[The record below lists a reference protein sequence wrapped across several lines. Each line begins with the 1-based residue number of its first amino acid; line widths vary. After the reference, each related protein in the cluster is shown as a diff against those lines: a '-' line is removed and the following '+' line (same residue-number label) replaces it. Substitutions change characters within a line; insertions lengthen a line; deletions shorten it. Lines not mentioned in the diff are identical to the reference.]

1 MLAWK
6 IKVDRSYISY
16 MDTKKEFNI
25 ENDDDEEMLGL
36 TYPIALRE
44 KKHYESIKARY
55 MKEKEEYENSRAVLA
70 KERQE
75 SHDALAR
82 SHKERL
88 EWQESREKA
97 KRERADIEV
106 GLK

>member
-1 MLAWK
+1 
-6 IKVDRSYISY
+6 VDRSYNSY
-16 MDTKKEFNI
+16 METKKEFNI

-44 KKHYESIKARY
+44 KKHYESIRTRY
-55 MKEKEEYENSRAVLA
+55 AKEKEEYEQSRAVLA
-70 KERQE
+70 KEREE
-75 SHDALAR
+75 SHQALER

-97 KRERADIEV
+97 KREREDIEV
-106 GLK
+106 RWSPLLAV